1 MSTQIYCAV
10 LRHFM
15 MMAASSQHSLIVLK
29 QLYNAEISSKAHL
42 AGLSVSEAEA
52 LLALPSTSW
61 RKRDDLI
68 HELNIRLKQLTSVA
82 TPPAQQV
89 AN

>member
-15 MMAASSQHSLIVLK
+15 MMAASSQHSLFVLK
-29 QLYNAEISSKAHL
+29 QLYHAEISSKAHL

-61 RKRDDLI
+61 RKRDDVI
-68 HELNIRLKQLTSVA
+68 HGLNIRLK
-82 TPPAQQV
+82 
-89 AN
+89 